1 MDAQGLCPK
10 CRRAHPPGRRC
21 RVASFGDADVQTKV
35 GAPPSAPRAGGLV
48 GVVVDGKYRVRSALG
63 SGGMANVYEAEELR
77 TGRSVAFKVLP
88 PYRVDNEIAARRLER
103 EARLA
108 GGLGH
113 ENLVAVLDAG
123 ELSDGRPFIVMER
136 LRGETLRRYIDFQGP
151 LAPLEAVEIALQMLA
166 GLAAAHEGGVL
177 HRDVKPENVFLEGRA
192 GAKPLVKLLDFGL
205 AAALDPSLEDARTLT
220 RAGMVVGTPAYMA
233 PEQVRGE
240 RDLDTRV
247 DIYAVGAVLYE
258 MLSARRAYEGAD
270 PGATMLAVLE
280 GSPAPLRLRAPSIP
294 RSLDAAVCH
303 AMAPERGDRPSSARE
318 LAEELARVRSE
329 LVGSVPDFAS
339 TNEIPVYPSTSDL
352 EATAPRPSFSQSAE
366 LVTDRIDM
374 NQVHSELELSRRRR
388 S

>member
-1 MDAQGLCPK
+1 
-10 CRRAHPPGRRC
+10 
-21 RVASFGDADVQTKV
+21 VASFGDADVTTKV

-48 GVVVDGKYRVRSALG
+48 GVTVAAKYCVRSALG

-88 PYRVDNEIAARRLER
+88 PYRVDNEVAARRLER

-123 ELSDGRPFIVMER
+123 ELPDGRPYIVMER
-136 LRGETLRRYIDFQGP
+136 LRGETLRRHIDFVGP
-151 LAPLEAVEIALQMLA
+151 LPPLEAVEIALQMLA

-177 HRDVKPENVFLEGRA
+177 HRDVKPENVFIEGLS

-205 AAALDPSLEDARTLT
+205 AAALDPSLEDAQTLT

-258 MLSARRAYEGAD
+258 MLSARRAFEGTD

-280 GSPAPLRLRAPSIP
+280 GNPAPLRLRAPSVP
-294 RSLDAAVCH
+294 RSLDAAVCR
-303 AMAPERGDRPSSARE
+303 AMAPDRDARPASARE
-318 LAEELARVRSE
+318 LAEELARVRQE
-329 LVGSVPDFAS
+329 LLGSVPDLVS
-339 TNEIPVYPSTSDL
+339 TDEIPVYPSTSDL
-352 EATAPRPSFSQSAE
+352 EATAPRPAAQESVE
-366 LVTDRIDM
+366 PVTDRVDM
-374 NQVHSELELSRRRR
+374 SRVLAELQDTLRGRR
-388 S
+388 